1 MTAVGPYPIN
11 EFEFS
16 DDHSLHT
23 RSRPTSSCASSIAGK
38 YVPPA
43 VPSPP
48 RSSNQYFPPEPPLPR
63 KDHSLILDMSD
74 NDFNQWIFTDAEIDS
89 SPSILDGLSPA
100 EERYRRTRGVA
111 FISAV
116 CNLLQIPQVTLSA
129 ASLLFHR
136 FFMRKSMIQEKGGIH
151 HYNVAATA
159 LFIAMKSEE
168 TIRHTKPFIF
178 ACVKVAQKNPRLE
191 VDTTSKEYWRWRD
204 SILMYEEVMLE
215 LLTFD
220 LSTKSPLIYLNN
232 FLEEIRVASINPA
245 LWKELR
251 NYAWAFICDSN
262 HSVLGLMVSP
272 RTIALTA
279 LLFAAT
285 ARKVEIPQIN
295 GKDWWEHLGGK
306 EDQIVKAGVFMH
318 AFLSDSPFQGSESSP
333 PASMATKYLHR
344 SSGKDEK
351 NGMDSTDSQMEDVQA
366 TQNGNGHVQANV
378 TNGTENTSQQTSESQ
393 THTKEESDA
402 SAEKLDSIQTSH
414 TVSGTDDTAL
424 KAAANSLS
432 THVRNGP
439 EEEANGTS
447 ETTPADVKLS
457 PKRKAE
463 EEIKAEE
470 LEAKKPKLD
479 ESQSQ
484 NTIQNDEEKPKQ
496 EAEAASAPPEI
507 EAGTGEE
514 GGVIEVE
521 Q

>member
-1 MTAVGPYPIN
+1 
-11 EFEFS
+11 
-16 DDHSLHT
+16 
-23 RSRPTSSCASSIAGK
+23 
-38 YVPPA
+38 
-43 VPSPP
+43 
-48 RSSNQYFPPEPPLPR
+48 
-63 KDHSLILDMSD
+63 
-74 NDFNQWIFTDAEIDS
+74 
-89 SPSILDGLSPA
+89 
-100 EERYRRTRGVA
+100 
-111 FISAV
+111 
-116 CNLLQIPQVTLSA
+116 
-129 ASLLFHR
+129 
-136 FFMRKSMIQEKGGIH
+136 
-151 HYNVAATA
+151 
-159 LFIAMKSEE
+159 MKSEE

-344 SSGKDEK
+344 SSGKEEK
-351 NGMDSTDSQMEDVQA
+351 DGMDLTDSQTEEAQA

-378 TNGTENTSQQTSESQ
+378 TNGTDKTSQHTSESQ
-393 THTKEESDA
+393 SHAKEESDA
-402 SAEKLDSIQTSH
+402 SVEKLDSVQTSQ

-439 EEEANGTS
+439 EGEANGIS

-457 PKRKAE
+457 PKRKADE
-463 EEIKAEE
+463 EVNAEE
-470 LEAKKPKLD
+470 SEAKRPKLD
-479 ESQSQ
+479 ESQS
-484 NTIQNDEEKPKQ
+484 TIQNDEDKPKQ
-496 EAEAASAPPEI
+496 EAEAAPAPPEI
-507 EAGTGEE
+507 KAGTGDE
-514 GGVIEVE
+514 GGVVE
-521 Q
+521 MEQ